1 MLYTLMQLIEKRV
14 VSMKTQLNGQKQLDK
29 GELAKTIADDFGTG
43 EITEKKGKNNKNSKR
58 VNIQFASKCF

>member
-14 VSMKTQLNGQKQLDK
+14 VSMKTQLNGQKQLDE

-43 EITEKKGKNNKNSKR
+43 EITEKKGKK
-58 VNIQFASKCF
+58 